1 MFTGRVSLEASLSAV
16 QLPIHR
22 DPEIMGGAVVFVGT
36 RVPAQTLLD
45 YLEGGESIDTFL
57 EHFLS
62 VTRDQ
67 AVAMLDAGTALL
79 IAQTAHAA

>member
-1 MFTGRVSLEASLSAV
+1 MEASMRAA

-57 EHFLS
+57 EHLPAG
-62 VTRDQ
+62 TREQ
-67 AVAMLDAGTALL
+67 AVVMLDAGAALL
-79 IAQTAHAA
+79 IAQTPHAA

>member
-1 MFTGRVSLEASLSAV
+1 MSAE
-16 QLPIHR
+16 QFPIHR
-22 DPEIMGGAVVFVGT
+22 EPEIMGGAVVFVGT
-36 RVPAQTLLD
+36 HVPAQTLFD
-45 YLEGGESIDTFL
+45 YLESGESIDTFL
-57 EHFLS
+57 EHFPS